1 MKKKKII
8 IVVSDYYTDLSK
20 KITTTIIKQLKA
32 KYIHKIVKVPGAFEI
47 PITISRKIKNFDAAI
62 AVGCIIKGKTPHFD
76 HIARASIDG
85 IMRVS
90 LDNKKPI
97 GNCILTCLT
106 KKQALERIN
115 KGSEAAKA
123 VTSILSK

>member
-8 IVVSDYYTDLSK
+8 IVVSDYYTDLSIR
-20 KITTTIIKQLKA
+20 ITENIIKIIKT
-32 KYIHKIVKVPGAFEI
+32 KYIFKIVKVPGAFEI
-47 PITISRKIKNFDAAI
+47 PVTISRKIKNFDAAI

-106 KKQALERIN
+106 KKQALERIK

-123 VTSILSK
+123 VTSILSI

>member
-8 IVVSDYYTDLSK
+8 IVVSDYYNDLSNR
-20 KITTTIIKQLKA
+20 ITENIIKRIKT
-32 KYIHKIVKVPGAFEI
+32 KYIFKIVKVPGAFEI
-47 PITISRKIKNFDAAI
+47 PVTISRKIKNFDAAI

-76 HIARASIDG
+76 YIARASIDG

-97 GNCILTCLT
+97 GNCILTCLS

-115 KGSEAAKA
+115 KGADAVKA
-123 VTSILSK
+123 VISILSK

>member
-47 PITISRKIKNFDAAI
+47 PITISKKIKNFDAAI

-76 HIARASIDG
+76 HIARASIDA
-85 IMRVS
+85 VS
-90 LDNKKPI
+90 YTH
-97 GNCILTCLT
+97 LTLP
-106 KKQALERIN
+106 
-115 KGSEAAKA
+115 
-123 VTSILSK
+123 TS

>member
-8 IVVSDYYTDLSK
+8 IVVSNYYSDLSK
-20 KITTTIIKQLKA
+20 KITKSIVKLIKG
-32 KYIHKIVKVPGAFEI
+32 KYNYKIVTVPGAFEI
-47 PITISRKIKNFDAAI
+47 PITISRKFRDFDAAI
-62 AVGCIIKGKTPHFD
+62 AVGCVIKGKTPHFE
-76 HIARASIDG
+76 HISRASIDG

-97 GNCILTCLT
+97 GNCILTCLS
-106 KKQALERIN
+106 KKQALKRIN

-123 VTSILSK
+123 VISILEK

>member
-20 KITTTIIKQLKA
+20 RITENIIKIIKT
-32 KYIHKIVKVPGAFEI
+32 KYIFKIVKVPGAFEI
-47 PITISRKIKNFDAAI
+47 PVTISRKIKNFDAAI

-76 HIARASIDG
+76 YIARASIDG

-97 GNCILTCLT
+97 GNCILTCLS

-115 KGSEAAKA
+115 KGADAVKA
-123 VTSILSK
+123 VISILSK

>member
-20 KITTTIIKQLKA
+20 RITENIIKIIKT
-32 KYIHKIVKVPGAFEI
+32 KYIFKIVKVPGAFEI
-47 PITISRKIKNFDAAI
+47 PVTISRKIKNFDAAI

-76 HIARASIDG
+76 YIARTSIDG

-97 GNCILTCLT
+97 GNCILTCLS

-115 KGSEAAKA
+115 KGAEASKA
-123 VTSILSK
+123 VISILSK